1 MPADSP
7 RTPLEDELVR
17 IWKDLLGISEFGI
30 HDNFFD
36 LGGHSLA
43 AVQLLSIVRET
54 WGVDLSPEIVYDA
67 ALTVDSLARAIELQQ
82 IEQLPSE
89 EYAAMLAEIEQ
100 MSDEE
105 ARTLLA
111 AESEDEQPGECASC

>member
-1 MPADSP
+1 MQQNAPDDA
-7 RTPLEDELVR
+7 RTQLEDELVR
-17 IWKDLLGISEFGI
+17 IWKDLLGISEVGI

-54 WGVDLSPEIVYDA
+54 WSVDLSPEIVYDTS
-67 ALTVDSLARAIELQQ
+67 LTVASLARAIEMQQ
-82 IEQLPSE
+82 IEHLPPE
-89 EYAAMLAEIEQ
+89 EYAAMLAEIEE

-105 ARTLLA
+105 ASALLA
-111 AESEDEQPGECASC
+111 AETEDEHSG